1 MHSLQGIAYEIAE
14 AQLDQARMLADRVQ
28 AMRTTGA
35 LTPEVLGKLRK
46 YVKIKNIYNSNA
58 IEGST
63 LDVGETRLVVEQGL
77 TISGKPLKDQAEAKN
92 LSAALDFLEELAKNI
107 ETPITEA
114 DIRQLHYLVLTDNN
128 RVNAGRYRLV
138 PVEIGGSAFK
148 PPNPEHISG
157 EMNKF
162 GEWLK
167 SASSPGSMFKQDEVI
182 LVASAAHTWFVTI
195 HPFVD
200 GNGRVARLL
209 MNLLFMRYRFPIA
222 VITREDRTRYYDA
235 LELSQVS
242 DLTGVVSLVSESI
255 EESLEEYEAAASEQR
270 DAQEWAKSVALKFGA
285 KEKITASNHY
295 EVWKNA
301 MELLKSLIRQTA
313 DLLDANANVG
323 KIYFTDFGNLG
334 FEKYLSLKKY
344 GSAKKTWFFRIDFK
358 IGTRSARYLFFF
370 ASPSHEMRDLGVD
383 VTLHL
388 SREEPAGSFHY
399 EFLDQITAP
408 NVPNIVEIGYNPES
422 EAFVVRGVDSRVRE
436 EKVDSLCRFFI
447 QEVVEK
453 TSEANNAMHLSRPHK
468 AIFFGEQPLRPG
480 DGQRQVERKT
490 VVGIFGVMVMILC
503 VEIPQKSCSLQ
514 FLRLQSRAKRTFP
527 SSCRMR

>member
-1 MHSLQGIAYEIAE
+1 MHSLQGTAYEIAE
-14 AQLDQARMLADRVQ
+14 AQLDQTRILADRVQ
-28 AMRTTGA
+28 TMRSTGA

-46 YVKIKNIYNSNA
+46 YFKIKNIYNSNA

-114 DIRQLHYLVLTDNN
+114 DIRQLHYLVLTDIN
-128 RVNAGRYRLV
+128 RENAGRYRSV

-148 PPNPEHISG
+148 PPNPEHISS
-157 EMNKF
+157 EMNLF

-167 SASSPGSMFKQDEVI
+167 SASSPGTLFKQDEAI

-195 HPFVD
+195 HPFID

-209 MNLLFMRYRFPIA
+209 MNLLFMRYGFPIA

-242 DLTGVVSLVSESI
+242 DLTGFVSLVAESI

-270 DAQEWAKSVALKFGA
+270 DAQEWAKSIALKFGA
-285 KEKITASNHY
+285 KEKVTASNHY

-313 DLLDANANVG
+313 DLLDANANIG
-323 KIYFTDFGNLG
+323 KIYFNDFGNLG
-334 FEKYLSLKKY
+334 FEKYLSLKNY

-358 IGTRSARYLFFF
+358 IGARSARYLFFF
-370 ASPSHEMRDLGVD
+370 ASPSHVMRGLGVD

-408 NVPNIVEIGYNPES
+408 NVPNIVEIGYNPET

-436 EKVDSLCRFFI
+436 EKVDSLCRLFI

-453 TSEANNAMHLSRPHK
+453 N
-468 AIFFGEQPLRPG
+468 FGG
-480 DGQRQVERKT
+480 
-490 VVGIFGVMVMILC
+490 
-503 VEIPQKSCSLQ
+503 
-514 FLRLQSRAKRTFP
+514 
-527 SSCRMR
+527 

>member
-1 MHSLQGIAYEIAE
+1 M
-14 AQLDQARMLADRVQ
+14 
-28 AMRTTGA
+28 
-35 LTPEVLGKLRK
+35 
-46 YVKIKNIYNSNA
+46 
-58 IEGST
+58 
-63 LDVGETRLVVEQGL
+63 
-77 TISGKPLKDQAEAKN
+77 
-92 LSAALDFLEELAKNI
+92 
-107 ETPITEA
+107 
-114 DIRQLHYLVLTDNN
+114 
-128 RVNAGRYRLV
+128 V

-167 SASSPGSMFKQDEVI
+167 SASSPGSIFKQDEAI

-209 MNLLFMRYRFPIA
+209 MNLLFMRYGFPIA

-242 DLTGVVSLVSESI
+242 DLTGFVSLVSESI

-270 DAQEWAKSVALKFGA
+270 DAQEWAKSIALKFGA

-453 TSEANNAMHLSRPHK
+453 N
-468 AIFFGEQPLRPG
+468 FGG
-480 DGQRQVERKT
+480 
-490 VVGIFGVMVMILC
+490 
-503 VEIPQKSCSLQ
+503 
-514 FLRLQSRAKRTFP
+514 
-527 SSCRMR
+527 